1 MNIFDKNKK
10 KIIIGVLIIIVIGL
24 GIFIILNNN
33 KNKDK
38 NNSKNNDKP
47 IVENIEVESKS
58 EITVI
63 GARIEKLGNL
73 SNIFVKIQN
82 NTGNDIDKC
91 DLRLT
96 AFDKDNNM
104 ILESYVRDFKDFKE
118 GAIEEFQVTS
128 TNDLSNAS
136 KYVVEKINK

>member
-1 MNIFDKNKK
+1 MNNFDKNKK

-24 GIFIILNNN
+24 VIFIILNNN
-33 KNKDK
+33 KYKDK
-38 NNSKNNDKP
+38 NNNKNNDKP
-47 IVENIEVESKS
+47 IVENIEVESKG

>member
-10 KIIIGVLIIIVIGL
+10 KILIGVLIIIVIGL
-24 GIFIILNNN
+24 VIFIILNNN

-38 NNSKNNDKP
+38 NNNKNNDKP
-47 IVENIEVESKS
+47 IVENIEVESKG

-63 GARIEKLGNL
+63 GSRIEKLGNL

-104 ILESYVRDFKDFKE
+104 ILESYVRNFKDFKE

>member
-10 KIIIGVLIIIVIGL
+10 KILIGVLIIIVIGL
-24 GIFIILNNN
+24 VIFIILNNN
-33 KNKDK
+33 KNNDK
-38 NNSKNNDKP
+38 NNNKNNDKP
-47 IVENIEVESKS
+47 IVENIEVESKN

-136 KYVVEKINK
+136 KYVVENINK

>member
-10 KIIIGVLIIIVIGL
+10 KILIGVLIIIVIGL
-24 GIFIILNNN
+24 VIFIILNNN

-47 IVENIEVESKS
+47 IVENIEVESKG

-63 GARIEKLGNL
+63 GSRIEKLGNL

-104 ILESYVRDFKDFKE
+104 ILESYVRNFKDFKE